1 VSILL
6 EPFSASRQVL
16 EELSLNQN
24 EIGEQGAAAIVRAK
38 LPNLKKLHLEDN
50 DEMPKRYI
58 KDKYGD
64 IADFGEEEEDEEE
77 SEDNHLAALVQQF
90 ASTKL

>member
-1 VSILL
+1 
-6 EPFSASRQVL
+6 
-16 EELSLNQN
+16 
-24 EIGEQGAAAIVRAK
+24 
-38 LPNLKKLHLEDN
+38 
-50 DEMPKRYI
+50 MPKRYI